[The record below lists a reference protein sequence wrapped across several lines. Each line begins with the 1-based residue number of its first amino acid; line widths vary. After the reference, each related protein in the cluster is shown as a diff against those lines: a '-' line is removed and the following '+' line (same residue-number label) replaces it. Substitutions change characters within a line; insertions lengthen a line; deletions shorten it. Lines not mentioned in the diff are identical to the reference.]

1 MKLRTCGCQSVY
13 FRRIRRSGWMKLVA
27 SRRLYR
33 CLACNAVLF
42 IPLVPEAEAFED
54 SPAEHTEAEEKEFGN

>member
-1 MKLRTCGCQSVY
+1 
-13 FRRIRRSGWMKLVA
+13 MKLVA

-42 IPLVPEAEAFED
+42 IPLVAEAEAFED
-54 SPAEHTEAEEKEFGN
+54 SRAEHAEAGEKDEPPEGLPN